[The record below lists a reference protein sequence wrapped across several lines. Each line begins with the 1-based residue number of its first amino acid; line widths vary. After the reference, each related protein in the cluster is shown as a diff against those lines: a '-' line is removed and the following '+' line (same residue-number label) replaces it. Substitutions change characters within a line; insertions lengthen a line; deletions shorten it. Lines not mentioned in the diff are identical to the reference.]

1 MKKSE
6 EWATDYLNGKVTTQF
21 GTIRG
26 SVGWGEMFLAVLFDK
41 FAEEAVEEYKARVA
55 QLVERRTSNAEVI
68 GSNPIAGSNIV
79 DGLGPRAREYH
90 NVQELRD

>member
-6 EWATDYLNGKVTTQF
+6 EWATDYLNGKVTTKF

-26 SVGWGEMFLAVLFDK
+26 SVGWGEMYLAVLFDK
-41 FAEEAVEEYKARVA
+41 FAEEAITEYKGRVA
-55 QLVERRTSNAEVI
+55 QLEQQGI
-68 GSNPIAGSNIV
+68 CNPPSPSSTL
-79 DGLGPRAREYH
+79 GLASSYH